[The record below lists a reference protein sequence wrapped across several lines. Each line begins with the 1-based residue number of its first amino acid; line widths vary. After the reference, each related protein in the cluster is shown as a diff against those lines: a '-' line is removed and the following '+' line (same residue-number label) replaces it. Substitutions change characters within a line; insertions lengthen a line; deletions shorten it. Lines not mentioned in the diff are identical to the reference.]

1 MTLHTSFKKGK
12 RICLILRNGSTI
24 ITKFIE
30 KRSDYIV
37 TSDGDF
43 LNKKIRSCTIAKQT
57 DTTKEKTR

>member
-12 RICLILRNGSTI
+12 RICLILKNGSAI

-43 LNKKIRSCTIAKQT
+43 LNKKIRSCTIAKKT
-57 DTTKEKTR
+57 DTTKEKTE